1 MPSLRLALCCA
12 VLACLALWGVRLA
25 VGDDLMN
32 RDQERPVSYILDAV
46 QNGSWIVQ
54 RDARGVVC
62 SKPPLY
68 TWIGAAA
75 GSVVG
80 VNQASWTLP
89 ALLGTVAAVVA
100 VLLLGWRCVSPAA
113 GMLAAG
119 MFLASGPGTKMPGL
133 VRNDGLFAGA
143 IALAALAALLAW
155 NRRVSWVWFYLAVTL
170 ATLAKGPLGLVFA
183 ACGLLAWWW
192 ERRRKDGP
200 ELPPRTAWRGHAL
213 GVGLFI
219 VLSAGWFALALL
231 AQGQDV
237 WNRLIGRELV
247 GHVVSGDAGARPGSQ
262 AYFPFFYL
270 LTRYLPWS
278 LVGLMAAV
286 VAWRRPPADPLVR
299 RTLRFLTC
307 WLLGGLVLLAF
318 AGHQRADLLMP
329 LWAPTVLLA
338 GWWASTWPWLRPRA
352 QWPSDKG
359 RLGAPSCTRPG
370 KSSPPQRAS
379 PVFWTLTEGHW
390 PRAGIASA
398 VLAVIAVLIAVLYYA
413 VGYRQDPLVA
423 MSERVA
429 ALAQQARTQER
440 ERSLPLTLADVPLAV
455 QIQLGRWQP
464 SADGAATLL
473 GPAPAL
479 VVASRP
485 QELAEQ
491 VRAQGGMAT
500 VLAEVAGVPKAGVLS
515 LGVILNRAATETI
528 APAATV
534 AWAIGPLACEGA
546 GLRPLA
552 LTWRH
557 ISATERRVELTLE
570 SIAPSPHLRLR
581 NRGEL
586 TLRLTLRLSVRSDTQ
601 IRELELAPGADVT
614 PW

>member
-100 VLLLGWRCVSPAA
+100 VLLLGWRCLSPAA
-113 GMLAAG
+113 GMLATG
-119 MFLASGPGTKMPGL
+119 MFLASSPGTKMPGL
-133 VRNDGLFAGA
+133 VRNDSLFAGA

-247 GHVVSGDAGARPGSQ
+247 GHVVSGDGGARPGSQ
-262 AYFPFFYL
+262 AYYPFFYL

-338 GWWASTWPWLRPRA
+338 GWWASTWTWLR
-352 QWPSDKG
+352 
-359 RLGAPSCTRPG
+359 
-370 KSSPPQRAS
+370 
-379 PVFWTLTEGHW
+379 

-429 ALAQQARTQER
+429 ALAQQARTEER

-552 LTWRH
+552 VTWRH

>member
-1 MPSLRLALCCA
+1 MPSLRLALCCV

-75 GSVVG
+75 GSVTG
-80 VNQASWTLP
+80 VNQATWTVP

-100 VLLLGWRCVSPAA
+100 VLLLGWRCLSPAA
-113 GMLAAG
+113 GLLAAG

-155 NRRVSWVWFYLAVTL
+155 NRRVSWVWFYVAVTL

-183 ACGLLAWWW
+183 GCGMVAWWW
-192 ERRRKDGP
+192 ERRAGDGP
-200 ELPPRTAWRGHAL
+200 MLPPRTAWRGHVL
-213 GVGLFI
+213 GVALFI
-219 VLSAGWFALALL
+219 GLSAGWFALALL
-231 AQGQDV
+231 DQGRDV

-247 GHVVSGDAGARPGSQ
+247 GHVVKGDAGAMPGSQ
-262 AYFPFFYL
+262 AYFPIFYL

-278 LVGLMAAV
+278 LLGLIAMV
-286 VAWRRPPADPLVR
+286 VAWRRPPADPLTR

-338 GWWASTWPWLRPRA
+338 GWWASTWRWLAPRPA
-352 QWPSDKG
+352 
-359 RLGAPSCTRPG
+359 LA
-370 KSSPPQRAS
+370 A
-379 PVFWTLTEGHW
+379 
-390 PRAGIASA
+390 AGLA
-398 VLAVIAVLIAVLYYA
+398 VLAVLIAVLYYA
-413 VGYRQDPLVA
+413 VGYRQDPLVQ
-423 MSERVA
+423 MSVRVA
-429 ALAQQARTQER
+429 GLAHQARGLGR
-440 ERSLPLTLADVPLAV
+440 DLRLPLTLADAPLAMQV
-455 QIQLGRWQP
+455 QLGTWQP
-464 SADGAATLL
+464 TADGAVTLL
-473 GPAPAL
+473 GAAPAL

-485 QELAEQ
+485 QHLAEA
-491 VRAQGGMAT
+491 VRAKGGTAV
-500 VLAEVAGVPKAGVLS
+500 VLAEVIGVPAKGVPSVGL
-515 LGVILNRAATETI
+515 LVNRTVTEAI
-528 APAATV
+528 APSATV
-534 AWAIGPLACEGA
+534 AWAIGPLACAGA
-546 GLRPLA
+546 GLRPVA
-552 LTWRH
+552 LVWRH
-557 ISATERRVELTLE
+557 VAATERRVELTLE
-570 SIAPSPHLRLR
+570 STAAGPHLRLR
-581 NRGEL
+581 NDGEQTLHL
-586 TLRLTLRLSVRSDTQ
+586 TLRLDEQVRH
-601 IRELELAPGADVT
+601 LVLAPGAEVT